1 MLYPDS
7 QDMKV
12 WKFQLKILVI
22 MQTANLLVIT
32 GTWFLSA
39 FLNNFQEGLL
49 HALLWNKYDFSIQ
62 KRFL

>member
-32 GTWFLSA
+32 GT
-39 FLNNFQEGLL
+39 
-49 HALLWNKYDFSIQ
+49 
-62 KRFL
+62 